1 MEMKENP
8 QQMLNHVSLQK
19 VREKSNFIRGF
30 FSHYKT
36 LVHLYLVPGS
46 GFRRQKDPDLK
57 TLLFLS
63 DLIMV
68 RGEQA

>member
-1 MEMKENP
+1 MCLCKKCGK
-8 QQMLNHVSLQK
+8 K
-19 VREKSNFIRGF
+19 VILYGF
-30 FSHYKT
+30 SSHYKT